1 MTGIEQREDG
11 LWLVDAEI
19 WVESDSQKRILIGK
33 KGFKVGE
40 IGTGA
45 RKDIEGELGGKVHLD
60 LQVKV
65 KRKWRRDEDML
76 DRLGID

>member
-1 MTGIEQREDG
+1 MSTA
-11 LWLVDAEI
+11 VDAEI
-19 WVESDSQKRILIGK
+19 WVETDSQKRILIGK
-33 KGFKVGE
+33 NGFKVGE

-45 RKDIEGELGGKVHLD
+45 RKDIEKELGGKVHLD

-65 KRKWRRDEDML
+65 KAKWRKDRDML